1 MKISLRVILL
11 LLVLSQAAYAQRK
24 GYVIFSGKIIDIENK
39 APIEGASVFFSGSSD
54 GGTTDSLGEFSI
66 TIAARSYQVIARSL
80 GYKYKTFRLD
90 LSKSNQMTIEL
101 ERSEQLLGEVVI
113 TAEKADANVNRAMMG
128 VEKMSSKTLKKLPTL
143 MGEADVIRSILL
155 LPGVST
161 VGEGASGFN
170 VRGGNV
176 DQNLVLLDGV
186 PLFNTSHLFGFF
198 TGFNA
203 DMVQDLSL
211 YKGGIPS
218 MYGGRASSVLDVRVK
233 EGDFEKWSFQGGV
246 GPISSRILVDGP
258 LVKGKTSLIVGA
270 RGSVSDFYMRYFPD
284 PNLAKSRANFYDVNF
299 KLTHRFGKN
308 QRISLS
314 GYASNDGFKFAQDTL
329 YSWNTKAL
337 SFKHNALLKGDLSHN
352 LTAFYSDYKYGIE
365 GQKNGL
371 EFLWKPSIIQTSI
384 KEELSKDL
392 GTYGRIDAGA
402 EISAFTNDAG
412 SFLPNSSNSTID
424 KFAMPTEHTREM
436 AAYLGHSLPIG
447 KKISL
452 DYGLRYAS
460 YQLIGP
466 GHFYQYKKG
475 VPREVNTIID
485 TLKAGSNEVVAS
497 YGGFEPRLSLAIKL
511 DTSFSIKIG
520 FNRMQQFRH
529 LLSNT
534 MAVSPSDIWK
544 NSNQQIPPQIADQYS
559 IGFFKNFTN
568 ASNAVFE
575 TSAEFYYKNLNNV
588 VDYVDGAQLY
598 LNPTV
603 ETQLLVGKGLAY
615 GGEFFF
621 KKSRGKRLTGWVSYT
636 YARTFRTIKANE
648 NQTEA
653 NFGIQFPANFD
664 TPHTFKF
671 VLNNR
676 WTNRISFNANFT
688 YTTGRPITY
697 PNGRYKIYAFNELY
711 DYAVKTGLF
720 PRPGLAQTTY
730 TYNGTT
736 YSFLQPKEINELVDG
751 YSTASFTLRNAE
763 RIPDYMRL
771 DVGITFDPKPGKR
784 WQGSWNFSIYN
795 LLSRQNAYSVYF
807 RSSTGEINQA
817 KTYQLSV
824 LGAAIPSIT
833 YNFKF

>member
-80 GYKYKTFRLD
+80 GYKFKTFRLD

-412 SFLPNSSNSTID
+412 SFLPNSSSSSID
-424 KFAMPTEHTREM
+424 NFDMPTEHTREM

-466 GHFYQYKKG
+466 GDFYQYKSG
-475 VPREVNTIID
+475 SPREVNTITD

-615 GGEFFF
+615 GGEFFL

-636 YARTFRTIKANE
+636 YARTFRTIQANE

>member
-80 GYKYKTFRLD
+80 GYKFKTFRLD

-392 GTYGRIDAGA
+392 GIYGRIDAGA

-412 SFLPNSSNSTID
+412 SFLPNSSSSSID
-424 KFAMPTEHTREM
+424 NFDMPTEHTREM

-466 GHFYQYKKG
+466 GDFYQYKSG
-475 VPREVNTIID
+475 SPREVNTITD

-615 GGEFFF
+615 GGEFFL

-636 YARTFRTIKANE
+636 YARTFRTIQANE

>member
-371 EFLWKPSIIQTSI
+371 EFLWKPSIIQISI

-392 GTYGRIDAGA
+392 GKIGRIDAGA

-466 GHFYQYKKG
+466 GDFYQYKKG
-475 VPREVNTIID
+475 TPREVNTITD

-615 GGEFFF
+615 GGEFFL

-636 YARTFRTIKANE
+636 YARTFRTIQANE

>member
-1 MKISLRVILL
+1 
-11 LLVLSQAAYAQRK
+11 
-24 GYVIFSGKIIDIENK
+24 
-39 APIEGASVFFSGSSD
+39 
-54 GGTTDSLGEFSI
+54 
-66 TIAARSYQVIARSL
+66 
-80 GYKYKTFRLD
+80 
-90 LSKSNQMTIEL
+90 
-101 ERSEQLLGEVVI
+101 
-113 TAEKADANVNRAMMG
+113 
-128 VEKMSSKTLKKLPTL
+128 
-143 MGEADVIRSILL
+143 
-155 LPGVST
+155 
-161 VGEGASGFN
+161 
-170 VRGGNV
+170 
-176 DQNLVLLDGV
+176 
-186 PLFNTSHLFGFF
+186 
-198 TGFNA
+198 
-203 DMVQDLSL
+203 
-211 YKGGIPS
+211 
-218 MYGGRASSVLDVRVK
+218 
-233 EGDFEKWSFQGGV
+233 
-246 GPISSRILVDGP
+246 
-258 LVKGKTSLIVGA
+258 
-270 RGSVSDFYMRYFPD
+270 
-284 PNLAKSRANFYDVNF
+284 
-299 KLTHRFGKN
+299 
-308 QRISLS
+308 
-314 GYASNDGFKFAQDTL
+314 
-329 YSWNTKAL
+329 
-337 SFKHNALLKGDLSHN
+337 
-352 LTAFYSDYKYGIE
+352 
-365 GQKNGL
+365 
-371 EFLWKPSIIQTSI
+371 
-384 KEELSKDL
+384 
-392 GTYGRIDAGA
+392 
-402 EISAFTNDAG
+402 
-412 SFLPNSSNSTID
+412 
-424 KFAMPTEHTREM
+424 
-436 AAYLGHSLPIG
+436 
-447 KKISL
+447 
-452 DYGLRYAS
+452 
-460 YQLIGP
+460 
-466 GHFYQYKKG
+466 
-475 VPREVNTIID
+475 
-485 TLKAGSNEVVAS
+485 VVAS

-615 GGEFFF
+615 GGEFFL

>member
-11 LLVLSQAAYAQRK
+11 LLVLSQATYAQRK

-80 GYKYKTFRLD
+80 GYKFKTFRLD

-270 RGSVSDFYMRYFPD
+270 RGSISDFYMQYFPD

-314 GYASNDGFKFAQDTL
+314 GYASDDGFKFAQDTL

-337 SFKHNALLKGDLSHN
+337 SFKHNALLKGGLSHN
-352 LTAFYSDYKYGIE
+352 LTAFYSDYNYGIE

-392 GTYGRIDAGA
+392 GKYGRIDAGT
-402 EISAFTNDAG
+402 EISAFSNDAG

-424 KFAMPTEHTREM
+424 KFAMPTEHTRES

-447 KKISL
+447 KKLSL

-466 GHFYQYKKG
+466 GDFYQYKKG
-475 VPREVNTIID
+475 MPREVNTITD

-615 GGEFFF
+615 GGEFFL

-636 YARTFRTIKANE
+636 YARTFRTIQANE

-711 DYAVKTGLF
+711 DYAVKTGIF

>member
-1 MKISLRVILL
+1 MKISLRVLLL

-24 GYVIFSGKIIDIENK
+24 GYVIFSGKIIDIESK
-39 APIEGASVFFSGSSD
+39 APIEGASVFFSGSSE
-54 GGTTDSLGEFSI
+54 GGTTDSLGEFSV

-80 GYKYKTFRLD
+80 GYKFKTFRLD
-90 LSKSNQMTIEL
+90 LSKNNQSIIEL

-233 EGDFEKWSFQGGV
+233 EGDFEKWSLQGGV
-246 GPISSRILVDGP
+246 GPISSRILIDGP

-270 RGSVSDFYMRYFPD
+270 RGSISDFYMRYFPD
-284 PNLAKSRANFYDVNF
+284 PNLARSRANFYDVNF

-337 SFKHNALLKGDLSHN
+337 SFKHNALLKGNLSHN
-352 LTAFYSDYKYGIE
+352 LTAFYSEYKYGIE

-392 GTYGRIDAGA
+392 GNYGRIDAGV
-402 EISAFTNDAG
+402 EISAFSNDAG
-412 SFLPNSSNSTID
+412 SFLPNSSSSTID

-460 YQLIGP
+460 YQLLGP
-466 GHFYQYKKG
+466 GEFYQYKKG
-475 VPREVNTIID
+475 TPREVNTITD

-559 IGFFKNFTN
+559 IGFFKNFTS

-575 TSAEFYYKNLNNV
+575 ASAEFYYKNLNNV

-615 GGEFFF
+615 GGEFFL

-636 YARTFRTIKANE
+636 YARTFRTIQANE

>member
-299 KLTHRFGKN
+299 KLTHRFGRN

-466 GHFYQYKKG
+466 GDFYQYKKG
-475 VPREVNTIID
+475 VPREVNTITD
-485 TLKAGSNEVVAS
+485 TLKAGSNEVVDES
-497 YGGFEPRLSLAIKL
+497 
-511 DTSFSIKIG
+511 
-520 FNRMQQFRH
+520 
-529 LLSNT
+529 
-534 MAVSPSDIWK
+534 
-544 NSNQQIPPQIADQYS
+544 
-559 IGFFKNFTN
+559 
-568 ASNAVFE
+568 
-575 TSAEFYYKNLNNV
+575 
-588 VDYVDGAQLY
+588 
-598 LNPTV
+598 
-603 ETQLLVGKGLAY
+603 
-615 GGEFFF
+615 
-621 KKSRGKRLTGWVSYT
+621 
-636 YARTFRTIKANE
+636 
-648 NQTEA
+648 
-653 NFGIQFPANFD
+653 
-664 TPHTFKF
+664 
-671 VLNNR
+671 
-676 WTNRISFNANFT
+676 
-688 YTTGRPITY
+688 
-697 PNGRYKIYAFNELY
+697 
-711 DYAVKTGLF
+711 
-720 PRPGLAQTTY
+720 
-730 TYNGTT
+730 
-736 YSFLQPKEINELVDG
+736 
-751 YSTASFTLRNAE
+751 ASF
-763 RIPDYMRL
+763 
-771 DVGITFDPKPGKR
+771 
-784 WQGSWNFSIYN
+784 
-795 LLSRQNAYSVYF
+795 
-807 RSSTGEINQA
+807 
-817 KTYQLSV
+817 
-824 LGAAIPSIT
+824 
-833 YNFKF
+833 

>member
-1 MKISLRVILL
+1 MKLSLRVILL
-11 LLVLSQAAYAQRK
+11 LLLCGPLTFAQRK
-24 GYVIFSGKIIDIENK
+24 GYVIFSGKIVDVENK
-39 APIEGASVFFSGSSD
+39 APIAGASVFFSGSSA
-54 GGTTDSLGEFSI
+54 GGTSDSLGQFTV

-90 LSKSNQMTIEL
+90 LSKNTQTTIEL

-233 EGDFEKWSFQGGV
+233 EGDFEKWSLQGGV

-270 RGSVSDFYMRYFPD
+270 RGSVSDFYLKYFPN
-284 PNLAKSRANFYDVNF
+284 PSLAKSKADFYDVNF

-352 LTAFYSDYKYGIE
+352 FTAFYSDYTYGIE
-365 GQKNGL
+365 GQKSGL
-371 EFLWKPSIIQTSI
+371 EFVWKPSIIQTSV

-392 GTYGRIDAGA
+392 GKYGRLDAGA
-402 EISAFTNDAG
+402 ELSAFTNDAG
-412 SFLPNSSNSTID
+412 SFLPNSSSSKVD
-424 KFAMPTEHTREM
+424 KFAMSTEHTREM
-436 AAYLGHSLPIG
+436 AAYLGHSLPLG
-447 KKISL
+447 KKLSL

-460 YQLIGP
+460 YQLLGP
-466 GHFYQYKKG
+466 GDFYQYKLG
-475 VPREVNTIID
+475 TPREINTITD
-485 TLKAGSNEVVAS
+485 TLSAASNEVVAT
-497 YGGFEPRLSLAIKL
+497 YGGFEPRLSFAIKL

-544 NSNQQIPPQIADQYS
+544 NSNQQIPPHIADQYS

-615 GGEFFF
+615 GGEFFL
-621 KKSRGKRLTGWVSYT
+621 KKSRGKRLTGWISYT
-636 YARTFRTIKANE
+636 YARTFRTIQANE
-648 NQTEA
+648 NQKEA

-697 PNGRYKIYAFNELY
+697 PNGRYKIYSFNDLY
-711 DYAVKTGLF
+711 DYAVATGIF
-720 PRPGLAQTTY
+720 PRPGLAQSSY

-736 YSFLQPKEINELVDG
+736 YTFLQPKEIKELLDG

-763 RIPDYMRL
+763 RIPDYIRL
-771 DVGITFDPKPGKR
+771 DVGITIDPKPGKR

-795 LLSRQNAYSVYF
+795 LLGRQNAYSVYF

-817 KTYQLSV
+817 KTFQLSV